1 MLRLSSV
8 KGSNTVTRTLT
19 ISQLFSSPH
28 WLTSCDSLPP
38 YVAQQ
43 LKPLLKKKSSSP
55 NPQQNRFSLV
65 ALTRSRVLRLAC
77 YWTRD
82 ESPALPA
89 WATDTFGDRQST
101 PFGSPEW
108 RGGAVVP
115 TKETQGAVMVSQ
127 RSKGQQYLSE
137 LNANV
142 KLIWANTVTTNKTLN
157 PQTMEIITPWPQ
169 SWNPA

>member
-1 MLRLSSV
+1 M
-8 KGSNTVTRTLT
+8 
-19 ISQLFSSPH
+19 
-28 WLTSCDSLPP
+28 
-38 YVAQQ
+38 
-43 LKPLLKKKSSSP
+43 
-55 NPQQNRFSLV
+55 

-89 WATDTFGDRQST
+89 WATDTFGEGQST

-115 TKETQGAVMVSQ
+115 TKETQGAVTVSQ

-137 LNANV
+137 LNATKWNWSGQILLQQIKPWILRLC
-142 KLIWANTVTTNKTLN
+142 KLLLHRRNLEILPNMLAFASGLVWFLAQGNLLINYSNTKRKWSSTDSSLL
-157 PQTMEIITPWPQ
+157 
-169 SWNPA
+169 